1 MNKAKIIVVS
11 GVTAGGKTTL
21 INELSKQMLNSSTIS
36 FDDYDIDMLPSAPP
50 LEYFLEEP
58 KKAINQYD
66 ISQLMNDLLRI
77 IYKYEFILLD
87 FPFGYEHKV
96 LFPYI
101 DVAIYVKTPLD
112 VVFARQIIRD
122 YSDKTI
128 EEILEWS
135 NTYLSYAR
143 PIFLAHEKIVSS
155 TVDYILD
162 GELSTEKQV
171 EKLFESII
179 I

>member
-1 MNKAKIIVVS
+1 MKKAKVIVVS

-21 INELSKQMLNSSTIS
+21 INELSKKLVNSSTIS

-58 KKAINQYD
+58 QKAINQYD
-66 ISQLMNDLLRI
+66 ISRLMDDLLKVIDQR
-77 IYKYEFILLD
+77 EFILLD
-87 FPFGYEHKV
+87 FPFGYEHKI

-122 YSDKTI
+122 YSNKST

-143 PIFLAHEKIVSS
+143 PIFLAHEKIVSA

-171 EKLFESII
+171 EKLLEKID
-179 I
+179 